1 METFARYG
9 WLHTRAER
17 SAVTASDLRALD
29 PAEVPLAAKTRM
41 ILPTSSP
48 RPVAHPPSRS
58 LPVHPTSLHSLA
70 HLNRPQPP
78 APLRDQWRAV
88 RSTLAYLDTE
98 LRVAPAPKPT
108 ARMSR
113 LLLAAEDHRFHRHPG
128 VDPLAL
134 IRAAW
139 RTYCRHSRQGGSTIA
154 MQLVRTI
161 TGRRDATWK
170 RKAVE
175 MFLAT
180 RATSYLP
187 RQRLP
192 PLYLWIAYYG
202 WNMHSFVEAC
212 EALGL
217 DPSTST
223 LMQDAQ
229 LVARLK
235 YPQPRYGTVSQQR
248 RIRARAVHIV
258 ATAHRRQ
265 LL

>member
-1 METFARYG
+1 M
-9 WLHTRAER
+9 
-17 SAVTASDLRALD
+17 S
-29 PAEVPLAAKTRM
+29 
-41 ILPTSSP
+41 LPIRQP
-48 RPVAHPPSRS
+48 RPVAHPLIEN
-58 LPVHPTSLHSLA
+58 LPVHPTSVHGLS

-78 APLRDQWRAV
+78 ARLRDQWRAV
-88 RSTLAYLDTE
+88 RSALDHLNAE

-139 RTYCRHSRQGGSTIA
+139 QTYCRNSRQGGSTIA

-170 RKAVE
+170 RKAAE
-175 MFLAT
+175 IFLAIRT
-180 RATSYLP
+180 TAHLP
-187 RQRLP
+187 CEALP

-202 WNMHSFVEAC
+202 WNMHSFVDAC
-212 EALGL
+212 AVLDL

-235 YPQPRYGTVSQQR
+235 YPEPRYSRARQQR
-248 RIRARAVHIV
+248 RIRARAAHIA
-258 ATAHRRQ
+258 ATAHRRR